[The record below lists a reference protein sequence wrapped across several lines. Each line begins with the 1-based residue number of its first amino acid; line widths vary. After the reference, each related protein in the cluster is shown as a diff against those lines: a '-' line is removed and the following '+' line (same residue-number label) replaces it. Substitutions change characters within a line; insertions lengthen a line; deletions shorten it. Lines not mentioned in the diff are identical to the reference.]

1 MQSINLG
8 RVIVGGVVAG
18 TIFFVGDGIV
28 HGALLQSRWV
38 AVMAALGRSGGG
50 NVGSQYPLY
59 FLAYDLVKGLLA
71 VGIYAAIRPR
81 FGAGPSTAIIAALLV
96 WVLVI
101 PTPLLG
107 LLPMEFFGRRF
118 AVLWSL
124 YGLVPIVVGSLVG
137 GWLYRENAAA

>member
-8 RVIVGGVVAG
+8 RVIVGGIVAG
-18 TIFFVGDGIV
+18 IIFFVGDGIV

-38 AVMAALGRSGGG
+38 AVMAALGRSGG
-50 NVGSQYPLY
+50 NVGAQHPLY
-59 FLAYDLVKGLLA
+59 FLAYDLVKGFFA

-81 FGAGPSTAIIAALLV
+81 FGAGPSTAIIAALMV

-124 YGLVPIVVGSLVG
+124 YGLVPIMVGSLVG
-137 GWLYRENAAA
+137 GWLYREKAAA